1 MMFLPLYFH
10 GFTPGN
16 LDHEDLSILVDQG
29 DLGQNISFCHN
40 SSERKKK
47 LFVPLEAHFQEEDKT
62 MTRHE
67 EE

>member
-1 MMFLPLYFH
+1 MFSPR
-10 GFTPGN
+10 PGN
-16 LDHEDLSILVDQG
+16 LEHEVHSILVDQG

-40 SSERKKK
+40 SSVKKK